1 MTPKRPTDLY
11 SAESDFLYK
20 SGLNAGQ
27 APSLDE
33 TWGSKE
39 DISSDFLL
47 RWYIHID
54 TCERCPGQEY
64 RHGRGMIIIYAEEHA
79 GDSRDVV
86 CVCKIW
92 R

>member
-11 SAESDFLYK
+11 SAESVFLYK

-39 DISSDFLL
+39 DIMQL
-47 RWYIHID
+47 
-54 TCERCPGQEY
+54 
-64 RHGRGMIIIYAEEHA
+64 
-79 GDSRDVV
+79 
-86 CVCKIW
+86 
-92 R
+92 

>member
-39 DISSDFLL
+39 DIMQL
-47 RWYIHID
+47 
-54 TCERCPGQEY
+54 
-64 RHGRGMIIIYAEEHA
+64 
-79 GDSRDVV
+79 
-86 CVCKIW
+86 
-92 R
+92 